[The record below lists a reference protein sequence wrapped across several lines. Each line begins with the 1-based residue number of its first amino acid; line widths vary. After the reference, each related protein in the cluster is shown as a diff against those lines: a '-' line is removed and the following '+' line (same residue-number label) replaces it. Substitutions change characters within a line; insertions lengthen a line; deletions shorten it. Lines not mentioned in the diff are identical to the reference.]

1 MLNEE
6 QFPTMKPI
14 DMPKK
19 RERKEINLAKV
30 KVEPLFED
38 MVDFEKFSECDFRAV
53 KIKSCTAVPKSKI

>member
-19 RERKEINLAKV
+19 RERKESISQRLRLNRSLRIWSILINSQNVISVL
-30 KVEPLFED
+30 
-38 MVDFEKFSECDFRAV
+38 
-53 KIKSCTAVPKSKI
+53 